1 MLMAYVDESGDPG
14 NSTRSSRTYTLG
26 CVLVKADSW
35 PIAFN
40 HFLDFRRNLRDSFHI
55 RLKDE
60 VKASYLLHDGGDLA
74 RLRLSFDQRREIYD
88 RHMRLVPH
96 LPARSFAIVVDK
108 SRHSRESGAETIR
121 RAWIYLAQ
129 RLSNACDQYGEAS
142 LMIIHDE
149 GENCEIRRTL
159 RKSRHFLTSGSGYR
173 SGGYRLLPG
182 LPLVDDPVP
191 RQSHQSYFT
200 QTADLV
206 AYAGYRRAFPPGRSC
221 VCTEA
226 TWFGMGNGIR
236 WESDGTFG
244 DGDGVVIG

>member
-40 HFLDFRRNLRDSFHI
+40 HFLDFRRDLRDSFRI

-74 RLRLSFDQRREIYD
+74 RLHLSFDQRREIYD

-108 SRHSRESGAETIR
+108 SRHSRESGAEM
-121 RAWIYLAQ
+121 
-129 RLSNACDQYGEAS
+129 SS
-142 LMIIHDE
+142 
-149 GENCEIRRTL
+149 RRTYCWPACWSVSPGEPCGTGRGKL
-159 RKSRHFLTSGSGYR
+159 ILIAR
-173 SGGYRLLPG
+173 S
-182 LPLVDDPVP
+182 
-191 RQSHQSYFT
+191 
-200 QTADLV
+200 
-206 AYAGYRRAFPPGRSC
+206 
-221 VCTEA
+221 
-226 TWFGMGNGIR
+226 
-236 WESDGTFG
+236 ESMA
-244 DGDGVVIG
+244 